1 MNIKVTVK
9 PQNSVVTSIKSNKSV
24 VSSVNIGSKPELSLG
39 QLKNVEATDP
49 DDREALIYDSATNK
63 YIVKPIVVDSN
74 NIINVA
80 GGTF

>member
-1 MNIKVTVK
+1 MSIKVTVK
-9 PQNSVVTSIKSNKSV
+9 PKKAV
-24 VSSVNIGSKPELSLG
+24 VSSVNIGPKPTLNLG
-39 QLKNVEATDP
+39 QLENVDASDP
-49 DDREALIYDSATNK
+49 DDREALIYDAATNT